1 MGYTFEDELIEAIDA
16 ENYAEH
22 TESWEHESVA
32 EEIRLES
39 NNTYTRRVAVA
50 PHMMTIHV

>member
-1 MGYTFEDELIEAIDA
+1 MVYTFEDELIEAIDA

-39 NNTYTRRVAVA
+39 NNTYMRRVAVA
-50 PHMMTIHV
+50 PHMMTII